1 MDHPDYYLGHQDWKP
16 VLIKKKKKV
25 SKNEPKKQGGIGH
38 SLDSNDTKLKHKKV
52 DKNFGKKIVQ
62 YRMAKKWNQKTL
74 GQKINIKEDV
84 IKKYETGT
92 IIPNE
97 HIINKLRRVL
107 GIP

>member
-1 MDHPDYYLGHQDWKP
+1 MT
-16 VLIKKKKKV
+16 LIIALKF
-25 SKNEPKKQGGIGH
+25 SERF
-38 SLDSNDTKLKHKKV
+38 LDTKHKKV